1 MTVEKKMALHKTYD
15 LVASG
20 IDEDE
25 NMTAD
30 IKLICATNNAWD
42 LRNGTVDVWNTEID
56 ESWSLSIDQVR
67 NLRDL
72 CDAIIDALVADEVI
86 KDA

>member
-1 MTVEKKMALHKTYD
+1 MTVEKKMALHKTYEIE
-15 LVASG
+15 ASG
-20 IDEDE
+20 LDEDE
-25 NMTAD
+25 SMTAD
-30 IKLICATNNAWD
+30 IKLIYTNHQWN
-42 LRNGTVDVWNTEID
+42 LRNGTVEVCNTEID
-56 ESWSLSIDQVR
+56 ESWDLSIDQVR

>member
-1 MTVEKKMALHKTYD
+1 MTVEKKMALHKTYE
-15 LVASG
+15 LEAIG
-20 IDEDE
+20 LDEDE
-25 NMTAD
+25 RMTAD
-30 IKLICATNNAWD
+30 IKLIYTSPEWN
-42 LRNGTVDVWNTEID
+42 LRNGTVEVYNKAVD
-56 ESWSLSIDQVR
+56 ESWDLSIDQVR

>member
-1 MTVEKKMALHKTYD
+1 MTVEKKMALHKIYE

-20 IDEDE
+20 LDSDES
-25 NMTAD
+25 MTAD
-30 IKLICATNNAWD
+30 IKLIYTNGAWS
-42 LRNGTVDVWNTEID
+42 LRNGTVYVCNTEID
-56 ESWSLSIDQVR
+56 ESWDLSIDQVR